1 MTKKL
6 LFLLCF
12 LTLGLME
19 GNTQDIHFTSYEFS
33 PLTLNPALAGSFS
46 GSYRIGG
53 IYRDQWRSV
62 AGSGAYSTP
71 TIHVDIPL
79 IRGVREQD
87 WIGLGAGFYSDRS
100 SQYRLVTSKSFQ
112 GISYHLSLDK
122 KQTQIISFGIQNGTG
137 TRRVNLNQ
145 NLRTETFIL
154 GQENPDLGTG
164 DQDDQLLMD
173 TQGGTIVDWVGGVT
187 YSSYQRNLSFIRAG
201 FSIGRINRANQAI
214 GGGTDRQRLKY
225 TAFAMYDT
233 PIAGNL
239 FLTPSIMYQRTGN
252 NQELV
257 AQTKVG
263 LLVSEERNL
272 YVNGGLG
279 YRVGDAIQMLIG
291 ADIKDVKVQLAY
303 DINVSGLT
311 AASRGLGAF
320 ELAVS
325 YVGKVYKKPKVDAT
339 KVCPRL

>member
-12 LTLGLME
+12 LSLGLTQ
-19 GNTQDIHFTSYEFS
+19 GNAQDIHFTSYEFS

-62 AGSGAYSTP
+62 AGNGAFTTP
-71 TIHVDIPL
+71 TIHVDVPL

-100 SQYRLVTSKSFQ
+100 SQYGLVTSKSFQ

-137 TRRVNLNQ
+137 SRRVNLRQ
-145 NLRTETFIL
+145 NLRTETLIL
-154 GQENPDLGTG
+154 GEQNSSLPTG
-164 DQDDQLLMD
+164 DQDDQLLE

-201 FSIGRINRANQAI
+201 FSIGRINRANQAF
-214 GGGTDRQRLKY
+214 GTGSDRQRLKY

-239 FLTPSIMYQRTGN
+239 FLTPSVMYQRTGN
-252 NQELV
+252 NQQLV
-257 AQTKVG
+257 AQTKVS
-263 LLVSEERNL
+263 LLVSEEKNI
-272 YVNGGLG
+272 YANGGLG
-279 YRVGDAIQMLIG
+279 YRVGDAIQVLVG
-291 ADIKDVKVQLAY
+291 ADIRDIKVQLAY
-303 DINVSGLT
+303 DVNVSGLT

-325 YVGKVYKKPKVDAT
+325 YIGKVYKKPKVDPT